1 MIIKPIENQTD
12 SLDDISNIKHARRF
26 IFIYKYNSPRG
37 ALLNEFD
44 HPSEMVYGKD
54 LYGIYLINISTIDG
68 VNYIVPKNFT
78 VHSRNGYRGSC
89 WRPLNPDG
97 SIDKNA
103 TVNFYITSY
112 SNRVHNKQH
121 DNVLDGV
128 FSTMQTLTTEFQS
141 EQELL
146 NLLHS
151 DIASPF
157 PQYYNIEDQ
166 ARLADENY
174 KSCDFTLNYSEV
186 TSYKLGDLI
195 DSRTSVMIV
204 GVDGEN
210 NNVILDSCSDFIS
223 VNGSNIDFGQLKDK
237 LLQVFT
243 ECFMST
249 MESVFSDVYY
259 VFDFSTGMFNVPTN
273 QLKLKY
279 KYGLTKKDVGL
290 SYASLVDRA
299 SYSADML
306 IEDYSTSCDDTPCI
320 ALPQYRMNSKSGA
333 IFDLVPDKLHIYTS
347 MGICSLKL
355 EFNSLYG
362 FNKKETFHMNI
373 CSTGDTD
380 EIAQF
385 SLQQ

>member
-1 MIIKPIENQTD
+1 
-12 SLDDISNIKHARRF
+12 
-26 IFIYKYNSPRG
+26 
-37 ALLNEFD
+37 
-44 HPSEMVYGKD
+44 MVYGKD

-78 VHSRNGYRGSC
+78 VYSRNGYRGSC
-89 WRPLNPDG
+89 WRPLKPDG

-128 FSTMQTLTTEFQS
+128 FSTMQTLITEFQS

-210 NNVILDSCSDFIS
+210 NNVVLDSCSDFIS
-223 VNGSNIDFGQLKDK
+223 VNGSNVDFGQLKDK

-243 ECFMST
+243 ECFMTT

-259 VFDFSTGMFNVPTN
+259 IFDFSTGMFNVPTN

-385 SLQQ
+385 NLQQ

>member
-44 HPSEMVYGKD
+44 HPSEMIYGKD

-78 VHSRNGYRGSC
+78 VYSRNGYRGSC
-89 WRPLNPDG
+89 WRPLKPDG

-210 NNVILDSCSDFIS
+210 NNVILDNCSDFIS
-223 VNGSNIDFGQLKDK
+223 VNGSNVDFGQLKDK
-237 LLQVFT
+237 LFQVFT
-243 ECFMST
+243 ECFTAT
-249 MESVFSDVYY
+249 MESVFSEVYY
-259 VFDFSTGMFNVPTN
+259 IFDFSTGMFNVPTN

-290 SYASLVDRA
+290 SYSSLVDRA

-306 IEDYSTSCDDTPCI
+306 I
-320 ALPQYRMNSKSGA
+320 
-333 IFDLVPDKLHIYTS
+333 
-347 MGICSLKL
+347 
-355 EFNSLYG
+355 
-362 FNKKETFHMNI
+362 
-373 CSTGDTD
+373 
-380 EIAQF
+380 
-385 SLQQ
+385 